1 MKIETKNLKGVPI
14 FALWGSLSA
23 GTDIKALRETVL
35 SVKSKQIVI
44 NLSGLDKM
52 DSSGLGELVALSKD
66 LATRGVDSLF
76 VAIPTQLSLLK
87 TTKLKIFGSESE
99 AITIE
104 DDIHF

>member
-1 MKIETKNLKGVPI
+1 MKIKTKNLKGVPI
-14 FALWGSLSA
+14 FGLRGSLST

-44 NLSGLDKM
+44 NVSGLDKM